1 MRAAERNP
9 PQAGSAYVIRD
20 KIKAYATV
28 IEKTCPDDAKV

>member
-9 PQAGSAYVIRD
+9 PHAGSAYTIRD

-28 IEKTCPDDAKV
+28 IILSEDMPW